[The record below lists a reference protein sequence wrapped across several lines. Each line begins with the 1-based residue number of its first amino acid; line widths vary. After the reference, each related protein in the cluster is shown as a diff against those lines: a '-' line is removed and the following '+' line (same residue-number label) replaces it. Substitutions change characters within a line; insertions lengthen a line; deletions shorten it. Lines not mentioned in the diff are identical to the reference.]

1 MSGDPGPQ
9 GHTGA
14 TGRKGLQGTP
24 YGAPGT
30 TFYSP
35 SGRVV
40 VLGVEAGGAGNN
52 EATLIRAGSVF
63 NITQVAGNPP
73 LFVFPI
79 DLTTDQFGT
88 YWTLTNTIGANEQ
101 NIKIQNMY
109 KLTIPGA
116 VLTVGVGQQIDL
128 SVYRGHS
135 ITFVYVAGSAG
146 TAEYIAF

>member
-1 MSGDPGPQ
+1 
-9 GHTGA
+9 
-14 TGRKGLQGTP
+14 
-24 YGAPGT
+24 
-30 TFYSP
+30 
-35 SGRVV
+35 VV

-63 NITQVAGNPP
+63 NITQVAGLPP

-88 YWTLTNTIGANEQ
+88 YWTLTNTVGAGGLS
-101 NIKIQNMY
+101 IKIQGMY

-128 SVYRGHS
+128 SLYVGHS